1 MSVPEATARG
11 KSIVVLAFQE
21 MFLQPV
27 SHFETKIETI
37 GGITI
42 TERAN
47 IEELL
52 PDLMGGVRDG
62 KSEKFLCW

>member
-1 MSVPEATARG
+1 M
-11 KSIVVLAFQE
+11 VVLALAFQE

-27 SHFETKIETI
+27 SHLETKIGMI
-37 GGITI
+37 GGIII

-47 IEELL
+47 IEEPL